1 MAELTPSDRLQPC
14 LIDRL
19 TDERPD
25 ATKESRDQRVISV
38 RQLKA
43 SVLRDLE
50 WLLNAAAP
58 MPSDLSEEFADL
70 SDTVIN
76 YGMPDLCGTTA
87 SSITTEEVER
97 MVAEAILT
105 FEPRLIKRSL
115 RIRAVGAGESEQTH
129 VIGLVIECD
138 LWAEPLPE
146 PLYVKTE
153 VDLETGKCEIKDYA
167 RG

>member
-1 MAELTPSDRLQPC
+1 MAELTPTDRLQPC

-19 TDERPD
+19 TDDRPND
-25 ATKESRDQRVISV
+25 TKESRDQRVMSV

-58 MPSDLSEEFADL
+58 MPTEISEEFPDL
-70 SDTVIN
+70 TDTVLN

-87 SSITTEEVER
+87 SSITTEEIER

-115 RIRAVGAGESEQTH
+115 RIRAVGSENSEQTH
-129 VIGLVIECD
+129 VIGLIIECD

-153 VDLETGKCEIKDYA
+153 VDLETGKCEIRDYV